1 MTDLLGKAVFFHK
14 SKLYFQTFERG
25 EAEYGETRVQGH
37 LTRQKGG
44 VDTEMGGDN
53 NYCIGF
59 MFSSYFHYYIIFQQ

>member
-14 SKLYFQTFERG
+14 SKLYFQTCERG
-25 EAEYGETRVQGH
+25 EADYGETRVQGH

-53 NYCIGF
+53 NF
-59 MFSSYFHYYIIFQQ
+59 RFLTQLS